1 MLQLQHFSSVLL
13 LGLITSSTSL
23 TNHPKWKQIEHSDG
37 QNFQLSSCF
46 TLWTVNWLKS

>member
-23 TNHPKWKQIEHSDG
+23 TNHPK
-37 QNFQLSSCF
+37 
-46 TLWTVNWLKS
+46 